1 MKSIVIFYSRTGNTK
16 FIAEEIATNFEADLQ
31 PLIDKKDRS
40 GLLGWIF
47 AGFDA
52 VRKKKTQIEEFDFEP
67 GKYNVIFIG
76 CPNWAG
82 QMPPALR
89 TFLED
94 VDLNNR
100 KIVLFCTQDNMG
112 AEKVFNNL
120 RLLCKGA
127 NIIAEKYF
135 NKVLQNKDEVRQQVR
150 EWLADLKN
158 NKL

>member
-16 FIAEEIATNFEADLQ
+16 FVAEQIATNLESDLR

-40 GLLGWIF
+40 GPWGWIW

-52 VRKKKTQIEEFDFEP
+52 IRKKKTQIEEFNFEP

-100 KIVLFCTQDNMG
+100 KVVLFCTQDDMG

-120 RLLCKGA
+120 RLLCQGA
-127 NIIAEKYF
+127 NIVAEKSF
-135 NKVLQNKDEVRQQVR
+135 KKVLKNKDEVRQAVR
-150 EWLADLKN
+150 EWLSDLK
-158 NKL
+158 L